1 MYNVV
6 WWTSLLCNGTD
17 SCDVLGEE
25 LDDEAQAVAAVIAGT
40 GDVGLVQSYP
50 CQAVTL
56 RAHSYLV

>member
-1 MYNVV
+1 M
-6 WWTSLLCNGTD
+6 
-17 SCDVLGEE
+17 GEE

-50 CQAVTL
+50 CRAVTL

>member
-1 MYNVV
+1 M
-6 WWTSLLCNGTD
+6 
-17 SCDVLGEE
+17 GEE